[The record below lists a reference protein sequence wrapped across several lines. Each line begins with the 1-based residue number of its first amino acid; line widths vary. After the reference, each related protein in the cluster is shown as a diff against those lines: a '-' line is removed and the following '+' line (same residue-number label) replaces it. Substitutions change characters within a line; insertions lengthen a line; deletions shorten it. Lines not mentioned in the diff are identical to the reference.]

1 MFLMRRAYGG
11 ESEIDHNPLRQNEH
25 DRIAVFVDGETSIFQ
40 TKAKPLP
47 SQNWKKRKWKRKQFR
62 MKPVLPAAITTTSY
76 STNTSIPMKSGKK
89 SSREKCIL
97 FAHFLNDYGSRD
109 GNVAKT
115 KTDPNEQKKM
125 WKITAISEEDD
136 AQ

>member
-47 SQNWKKRKWKRKQFR
+47 NQNWTKKNSNVNENENNFGWNQFCR
-62 MKPVLPAAITTTSY
+62 L
-76 STNTSIPMKSGKK
+76 
-89 SSREKCIL
+89 
-97 FAHFLNDYGSRD
+97 
-109 GNVAKT
+109 
-115 KTDPNEQKKM
+115 Q
-125 WKITAISEEDD
+125 
-136 AQ
+136 